1 MRLEPPL
8 SNLLGR
14 CMTMCEAECCGID
27 AYDINPIHVAS
38 YLLMY
43 RGAPDTREVERIREQ
58 LDSLKANYGSAGASG
73 RGATFE
79 DMNQVFSGVA
89 IDAFADS
96 VGAALDGALSLLA
109 DPRFTGA
116 RTERSQH

>member
-14 CMTMCEAECCGID
+14 CMTMCEAACCGID
-27 AYDINPIHVAS
+27 AYDIHPIHVAS

-43 RGAPDTREVERIREQ
+43 RGAPDTKEVERIREQ

-73 RGATFE
+73 HGATFE
-79 DMNQVFSGVA
+79 DMNQGFSGVEL
-89 IDAFADS
+89 DGFVDS
-96 VGAALDGALSLLA
+96 VRSALDDALSLLA
-109 DPRFTGA
+109 DPRFRVS